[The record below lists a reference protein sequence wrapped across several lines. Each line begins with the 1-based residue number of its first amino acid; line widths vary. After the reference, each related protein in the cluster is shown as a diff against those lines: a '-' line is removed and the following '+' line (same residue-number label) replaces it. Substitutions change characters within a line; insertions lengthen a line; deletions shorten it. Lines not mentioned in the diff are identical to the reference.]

1 MALDRVASF
10 SGLIFPH
17 CPRRSSEITV
27 SGVVAGVSAILLKPL
42 TYMNRSGEA
51 VAPLLNFHKIPAS
64 GLLVI
69 HDDLDMSP
77 GRIKFVRGGG
87 AGGHKGVRSIIQC
100 LGERSFPRLK
110 IGIGRPGVSLPIDT
124 YVLSPFTPDER
135 LIIDEVLD
143 LVLDGVLCFLK
154 GGIDVAMNEFN
165 ALVVKETGKQ
175 IGTIVNMRQ

>member
-1 MALDRVASF
+1 MALDRVAAS

-17 CPRRSSEITV
+17 SSRRLSEITV
-27 SGVVAGVSAILLKPL
+27 SGVVAGMPTILLKPL

-51 VAPLLNFHKIPAS
+51 VAPLLNFYRIPAS

-69 HDDLDMSP
+69 HDDLDLP
-77 GRIKFVRGGG
+77 VGHIKFVRDGG

-100 LGERSFPRLK
+100 LGEKDFPRLK
-110 IGIGRPGVSLPIDT
+110 IGIGRPGVSLPVDS

-135 LIIDEVLD
+135 LIIDEVLEF
-143 LVLDGVLCFLK
+143 VRDGVLCFLK

-165 ALVVKETGKQ
+165 GLIVKEAGRQ
-175 IGTIVNMRQ
+175 VGTNIRQ